1 MLLLKHKGDKAMKV
15 ISNINKLY
23 NPRAN
28 RYADLFKVFEKQQA
42 PNIGLEYKVIYENQI
57 ITLYFEPNQ
66 PQTVLP

>member
-1 MLLLKHKGDKAMKV
+1 MKV

-42 PNIGLEYKVIYENQI
+42 PSIGLEYKVIYENQI
-57 ITLYFEPNQ
+57 IKIDLC
-66 PQTVLP
+66 